1 MFNLDSIIDVDPYS
15 LNKSE
20 KKALYGDAFF
30 SLTQHHYENCE
41 PYGKILNALSFD
53 PSVKQDIANIPF
65 LPVRIF
71 KEHDLRSVEKSQ
83 VVKTMTSSG
92 TSGQQPSKIFLDR
105 DTSRNQTKVLV
116 KVTSSFIGKKRLPML
131 VIDSKAALKD
141 RNQFSARGAGILGFS
156 MLGRD
161 VTYALDENMKL
172 DVEGIEEFCR
182 KYEGNNKLVFGFTF
196 MVWEYFY
203 KKLEELNKK
212 LPLDD
217 GILIHG
223 GGWKKLEEQ
232 SVDNSTFNS
241 KLGHV
246 CGIEKV
252 YNYYGMVEQTGSVFM
267 ECEAGYLHSS
277 IFSDVITRREDF
289 SICAFNE
296 AGVIQLLSLLP
307 KSYPGHSILSED
319 SGIIHGEDDCQCGR
333 LGKYFTVHGRIESA
347 EIRGC
352 SDTFSQK

>member
-1 MFNLDSIIDVDPYS
+1 MFNLDSIIEVAPYS

-20 KKALYGDAFF
+20 KNSLYEDAFF
-30 SLTQHHYENCE
+30 ALTQHHYENCE
-41 PYGKILNALSFD
+41 PYGKILNALNID
-53 PSVKQDIANIPF
+53 PSIKQDVDNIPF

-71 KEHDLRSVEKSQ
+71 KEHDLRSVEEPQ
-83 VVKTMTSSG
+83 VIKTMTSSG
-92 TSGQQPSKIFLDR
+92 TSGQRPSKIFLDR
-105 DTSRNQTKVLV
+105 DTSKNQTKVLV

-131 VIDSKAALKD
+131 VIDSKVVLKD
-141 RNQFSARGAGILGFS
+141 RKQFSARGAGILGFS

-161 VTYALDENMKL
+161 VTYVLDENMEL
-172 DVEGIEEFCR
+172 DVERVEEFHR
-182 KYEGNNKLVFGFTF
+182 KHEGSDILIFGFTF

-212 LPLDD
+212 LPLDKA
-217 GILIHG
+217 ILIHG
-223 GGWKKLEEQ
+223 GGWKKLDEQ
-232 SVDNSTFNS
+232 SVDNNTFKS

-246 CGIEKV
+246 CGIKKV
-252 YNYYGMVEQTGSVFM
+252 YNYYGMVEQTGSIFM

-289 SICAFNE
+289 SICDFNE
-296 AGVIQLLSLLP
+296 TGVIQLLSLLP

-319 SGIIHGEDDCQCGR
+319 SGIIHGEDNCQCGR

-352 SDTFSQK
+352 SDTFSEQ